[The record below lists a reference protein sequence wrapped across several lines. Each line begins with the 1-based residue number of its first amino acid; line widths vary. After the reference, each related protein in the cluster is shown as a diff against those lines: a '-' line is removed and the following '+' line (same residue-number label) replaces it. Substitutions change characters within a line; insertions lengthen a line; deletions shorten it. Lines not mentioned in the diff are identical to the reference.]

1 MEDQD
6 FDENRDYLSAVFL
19 HPRGDLPGDT
29 LPILDN
35 AMERGQ
41 GVLPGIS
48 AQSIRPDWS
57 S

>member
-35 AMERGQ
+35 AIERGQ